1 VNGPQDM
8 GGLHGFGRVYPESD
22 EPPFHAGWEG
32 RAMALTL
39 AMAVPGGWNI
49 DMSRA
54 ARESIPPA
62 DYLRMTYYEIWIA
75 GLETLM
81 AERRL
86 VSPNEIAAGRVLDP
100 ARPVT
105 RILSVDRVTAALQAG
120 NSTERPA
127 PAPARFRQDD
137 MVRAKNIH
145 PVTHTRLPRYVR
157 GHFGTVEHVRGCQVF
172 PDSNAKGNGESPQWL
187 YTVRF
192 DGRELWGADS
202 DPTVKVSVD
211 AWEPY
216 LEPA

>member
-1 VNGPQDM
+1 M
-8 GGLHGFGRVYPESD
+8 GGLHGFGRVDPEPD
-22 EPPFHAGWEG
+22 EPLFHADWER
-32 RAMALTL
+32 RAMAITL
-39 AMAVPGGWNI
+39 AMAVPGGWNL

-75 GLETLM
+75 GLEKLM

-86 VSPNEIAAGRVLDP
+86 VRPEEITAGRVLDP
-100 ARPVT
+100 PRPVT
-105 RILSVDRVTAALQAG
+105 RILSADRVAAMLQAG
-120 NSTERPA
+120 NSTERPP
-127 PAPARFRQDD
+127 PALARFKRND
-137 MVRAKNIH
+137 MVRARNIH

-157 GHFGTVEHVRGCQVF
+157 GHLGTVERVRGCHVF
-172 PDSNAKGNGESPQWL
+172 PDSNAIGDGEDPQWL

-192 DGRELWGADS
+192 DGRELWGADA
-202 DPTVKVSVD
+202 DPIVKVSVD

>member
-1 VNGPQDM
+1 M
-8 GGLHGFGRVYPESD
+8 GGLHGFGRVSPESD
-22 EPPFHAGWEG
+22 EPPFHADWER

-75 GLETLM
+75 GLEKLM

-86 VSPNEIAAGRVLDP
+86 VSPEEITAGRVLDP
-100 ARPVT
+100 ARPVA
-105 RILSVDRVTAALQAG
+105 RILSADRVAATLQAG
-120 NSTERPA
+120 NSTERRPS
-127 PAPARFRQDD
+127 APARFRQNDK
-137 MVRAKNIH
+137 VRARNIH

-157 GHFGTVEHVRGCQVF
+157 GHLGTVEHVRGCHVF
-172 PDSNAKGNGESPQWL
+172 PDSNVTGDGEDPQWL

-192 DGRELWGADS
+192 DGRELWGADA